1 MSPRSCP
8 RALSRRAAEVG
19 FALFAI
25 AVAATI
31 MLGAREL
38 DTGWSR
44 SGPEAGYFP
53 FRVGLL
59 LAAAAAI
66 VLVRALLARDA
77 SPGLVTGA
85 QAGRMARFALPLAA
99 FAVLAPVL
107 GFYPAIALYV
117 VVAVGLVGRVFW
129 RTTIAIAL
137 LLPAGLFVVFER
149 LFRMPLP
156 KGPLG
161 PLLGLW

>member
-85 QAGRMARFALPLAA
+85 QAGRMARFALSLAA
-99 FAVLAPVL
+99 FAVLAPML

-117 VVAVGLVGRVFW
+117 VVAVGLVGRVSW

-149 LFRMPLP
+149 LFRMPLL

>member
-1 MSPRSCP
+1 MSPRSFP

-99 FAVLAPVL
+99 FAVLAPML
-107 GFYPAIALYV
+107 GFYP
-117 VVAVGLVGRVFW
+117 VGLVGRVSW

>member
-1 MSPRSCP
+1 MSPRSFP
-8 RALSRRAAEVG
+8 RALPRRAAEVG

-85 QAGRMARFALPLAA
+85 QAGRMASFALPLAA

-117 VVAVGLVGRVFW
+117 VVAVGLVGRVPW